1 MKQKIFFTYLWG
13 LLTLFFAGCSKE
25 NGADNGVTGSF
36 LIDLKATTEVIVGD
50 QLVSRTGTGSA
61 AGVEDFSVAVE
72 KQGEVIC
79 EWATYA
85 EMQEDEKPELRPS
98 VYTAKAWKGD
108 GSTEGFDQP
117 YLEGKSDFTVKE
129 GEVTPVTILCKL
141 ANAKLKIAYTD
152 RFKEYFASYSASV
165 STGEGNTVEYKQG
178 EERFAYFAAGKLAV
192 NVAVKKAGQAA
203 DAVYLSLIHI

>member
-1 MKQKIFFTYLWG
+1 MRQKIFFTFLGG
-13 LLTLFFAGCSKE
+13 LLTLFLSACSKDS
-25 NGADNGVTGSF
+25 GADNGVTGSF

-50 QLVSRTGTGSA
+50 QVVSRAGTGSA

-108 GSTEGFDQP
+108 LSAEGFDQGC
-117 YLEGKSDFTVKE
+117 YEGKPTSPSRKE
-129 GEVTPVTILCKL
+129 K
-141 ANAKLKIAYTD
+141 
-152 RFKEYFASYSASV
+152 
-165 STGEGNTVEYKQG
+165 
-178 EERFAYFAAGKLAV
+178 
-192 NVAVKKAGQAA
+192 
-203 DAVYLSLIHI
+203 